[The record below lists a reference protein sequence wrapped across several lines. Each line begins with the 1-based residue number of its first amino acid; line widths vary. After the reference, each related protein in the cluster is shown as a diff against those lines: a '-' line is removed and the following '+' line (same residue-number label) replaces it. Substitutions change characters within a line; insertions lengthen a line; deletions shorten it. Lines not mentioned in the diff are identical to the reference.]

1 MAVVASHGGY
11 GSNVGWRSLPGK
23 TLKCI
28 SSSQA
33 HESRHETRNSRANLG
48 TQARELRRGDED
60 TNHYTNTTFCFLVF
74 WFFQF
79 TAITIQNENDHNFIT
94 ASPPRSTFTAAPA
107 RPPF

>member
-60 TNHYTNTTFCFLVF
+60 TNH
-74 WFFQF
+74 
-79 TAITIQNENDHNFIT
+79 
-94 ASPPRSTFTAAPA
+94 
-107 RPPF
+107 